1 MAAGTSGDVSE
12 LNELK
17 ETVRQSPGRIEI
29 LSAQNSDLNSRLI
42 RSLERFQELARKFLT
57 QSSVVSHAKEA
68 EKIPIKNLPKV
79 SNTMNLRAGE

>member
-1 MAAGTSGDVSE
+1 MATGTNETE
-12 LNELK
+12 LDELK
-17 ETVRQSPGRIEI
+17 ETVRQMGNRIEI
-29 LSAQNSDLNSRLI
+29 LSAQNSDLNSRLV